1 MVLVRT
7 EHCAEGVRLRRNM
20 REPVRMAC
28 AALSSRWW
36 LEELLE
42 NQ

>member
-7 EHCAEGVRLRRNM
+7 EHYADGVRLRRNM
-20 REPVRMAC
+20 REPVRMAW
-28 AALSSRWW
+28 AAFASCWW
-36 LEELLE
+36 LEELVE